1 VFLGADDV
9 EYMPPQQVRGR
20 AFGADTSVAATGYF
34 SSPSDLYDAGQQTN
48 AAFMEMFNAVASN
61 RGSAQPTIPKSVR
74 DEFVPFAQGWS
85 QFFETNLSSMPRVL
99 KNWALSNL
107 QGKLVAYQQQ
117 IAAWGTRL
125 KRYLGSAAASAAGLK
140 PGSGGS
146 AKNVLMWVGIGA
158 VTLIGLF
165 VIGKLVHTVALGN
178 AALTEAEEDAMRIAD
193 EKQRKRRDRTAFSI
207 T

>member
-1 VFLGADDV
+1 MFLGADDV
-9 EYMPPQQVRGR
+9 EYLPPPQRR
-20 AFGADTSVAATGYF
+20 SFGADTSVASTGYF

-48 AAFMEMFNAVASN
+48 AAFMEMFNAVDAN
-61 RGSAQPTIPKSVR
+61 RKSAHATVPKSVR

-117 IAAWGTRL
+117 IAAWGARL
-125 KRYLGSAAASAAGLK
+125 KKYLGSAAASAAGLK
-140 PGSGGS
+140 PGGGS

-178 AALTEAEEDAMRIAD
+178 AALTEAEEDAIRIMD